1 MQWRALVPALGALL
15 LMGVLALGQAWPARR
30 RWTLAVTQGLRS
42 LQPAEVDESLAGPGL

>member
-15 LMGVLALGQAWPARR
+15 LMGALALGLAWQARR

-42 LQPAEVDESLAGPGL
+42 LQPAEVNRQLPRNA